1 MMVRWRFPISS
12 RVVVVGV
19 ISTIAALLVTFAV
32 AGTIGSSRSAQSQRV
47 ENTAI
52 IELLARSVSGGSLE
66 NISHYSGLLRAEN
79 QRAIVTIDGRSTT
92 FGDSLNGQRH
102 LFSVSVPINGGS
114 ITLASPADKS
124 FDPPFEIVLL
134 TLGVLLIVLGS
145 VVLANWMSN
154 RQTRRRVE
162 EAVKAAERVSL
173 GDFTA
178 RIGSGGPE
186 PIVRLGLAFDAMATR
201 LESIDREQR
210 EFLADLAHEIATPI
224 QALSGYSQAVI
235 DGTIPVDTAQ
245 VVIESQTTRLS
256 ELLDEL
262 TQLRSLDAP
271 GEIHSSEVDLE
282 ALVHSLF
289 VEFKPIATA
298 AGIDMQF
305 LSERVTLLT
314 EQKLVETVLR
324 NFITNALR
332 YTPSGQRIVIRC
344 KVVHQMAVLSVT
356 DTGLGIAA
364 EHQQRIFDRFYRTTE
379 ARDRISGGTGLGLT
393 IARRAAHSL
402 GGHIELTSEPGQGS
416 EFRLV
421 LPLN

>member
-1 MMVRWRFPISS
+1 MARRRFPFGS

-19 ISTIAALLVTFAV
+19 VSTIAALLVTFAI
-32 AGTIGSSRSAQSQRV
+32 AGTIGSSRNAQNQRV
-47 ENTAI
+47 ENTAM
-52 IELLARSVSGGSLE
+52 IELLARAVSGGSID
-66 NISHYSGLLRAEN
+66 NIAQYRGLLIAEN
-79 QRAIVTIDGRSTT
+79 QRAVVRVNGRATT
-92 FGDSLNGQRH
+92 FGDSLTGQQH
-102 LFSVSVPINGGS
+102 LFTVSVPIGGGS
-114 ITLASPADKS
+114 ITLASPVDKS
-124 FDPPFEIVLL
+124 FDPPFEIVLI

-145 VVLANWMSN
+145 VLLANRTSN

-186 PIVRLGLAFDAMATR
+186 PIVQLGAAFDAMATR

-235 DGTIPVDTAQ
+235 DGTIPIDTAQ
-245 VVIESQTTRLS
+245 AAIEGQTTRLS

-271 GEIHSSEVDLE
+271 GESHFSEVDLE
-282 ALVHSLF
+282 ALANSLY

-305 LSERVTLLT
+305 RGESVTLLT

-332 YTPSGQRIVIRC
+332 YTPRGKRIIIRC
-344 KVVHQMAVLSVT
+344 RVIHQRVVLSVA

-364 EHQQRIFDRFYRTTE
+364 EHQERIFDRFYRTTE

-393 IARRAAHSL
+393 IARRAARSL
-402 GGHIELTSEPGQGS
+402 GGHIELESQLGQGS
-416 EFRLV
+416 DFRLV